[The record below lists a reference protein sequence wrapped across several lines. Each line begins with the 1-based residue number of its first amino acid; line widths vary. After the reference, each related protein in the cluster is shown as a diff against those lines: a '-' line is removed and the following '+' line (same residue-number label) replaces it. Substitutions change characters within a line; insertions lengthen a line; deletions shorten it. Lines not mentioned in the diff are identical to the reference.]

1 MTSTAT
7 AYSLDR
13 GLPASPEAER
23 SILGAIL
30 LDNNRA
36 LEAIET
42 LQAQD
47 FFLDSNRRI
56 YLAMATLE
64 NEGKPIDRIT
74 LTTFLRDTKELEAV
88 GGVGYISDLTDGVP
102 ETSSIAHHI
111 KIVRGKALYRRMI
124 VSSSAT
130 IAACMDQ
137 SEAPEVILSHIGES
151 AMALQGNCGDSDLD
165 LRAHVT
171 ATLEQMQIERD
182 TPVGTL
188 LGIPTGI
195 AELDELTTGI
205 RPGELWVVGAPQG
218 RAKTALALQIARG
231 AAKLGI
237 PVAVRSMEMKGDPV
251 IRRCLSAISGVKAG
265 KFKDPRRLSADE
277 WARIRS
283 EAAEELAS
291 LPLILDD
298 KPVNSLAQ
306 FIARSRLY
314 IRRDKIK
321 LLVVDHLFALA
332 AVTKGNGTREKVET
346 AVEAVRRLA
355 NEENIGVLLLHHT
368 RKPLE
373 PNARPTEDE
382 LKESGNVAIHA
393 HVILMLFREIAEA
406 DSHSC
411 RKGDFSGHDEII
423 AAKIRDGGER
433 GTFDTWFDK
442 RTLEWKSGFLRGTGQ

>member
-7 AYSLDR
+7 AYGLDR
-13 GLPASPEAER
+13 GLPASEDAER
-23 SILGAIL
+23 TILGAIL

-36 LEAIET
+36 LETVET
-42 LQAQD
+42 LQVQD
-47 FFLDSNRRI
+47 FSRDAHRRI

-64 NEGKPIDRIT
+64 SAGKPIEIGS
-74 LTTFLRDTKELEAV
+74 LTQHLIDSKELEAV
-88 GGVGYISDLTDGVP
+88 GGAGYLASLTDGAVRR
-102 ETSSIAHHI
+102 SSVAHYI
-111 KIVRGKALYRRMI
+111 KIVRDKAHARSLI
-124 VSSSAT
+124 NLCNAT
-130 IAACMDQ
+130 IAAAQDQ
-137 SEAPEVILSHIGES
+137 SETAEVIHSRLDESLMALRGNGGES
-151 AMALQGNCGDSDLD
+151 EID
-165 LRAHVT
+165 LRAHVM
-171 ATLEQMQIERD
+171 ATLEQMRFERD
-182 TPVGTL
+182 TPEGTL
-188 LGIPTGI
+188 LGISTGI
-195 AELDELTTGI
+195 DELDELTTGI

-251 IRRCLSAISGVKAG
+251 VRRCLSAISGVKAV
-265 KFKDPRRLSADE
+265 KFKDPRRLSPDE
-277 WARIRS
+277 WARIQS
-283 EAAEELAS
+283 EAAQELAG

-298 KPVNSLAQ
+298 RPVSSLAQ
-306 FIARSRLY
+306 FIAKSRLY

-332 AVTKGNGTREKVET
+332 AVTKGNGTRERVET
-346 AVEAVRRLA
+346 AAEALRRLA
-355 NEENIGVLLLHHT
+355 YDENVAVLLLHHT

-406 DSHSC
+406 DSQEY
-411 RKGDFSGHDEII
+411 RKGDFSGRDEII

-442 RTLEWKSGFLRGTGQ
+442 RTLEWRSGLLRGIGR